1 MARYKEL
8 LEKIEE
14 NRKERE
20 QLEKEVRQIEN
31 EPIRDSD
38 VIVLFAGSR
47 DDFYRS
53 FRITNMDKEQVE
65 KLLNDMADFADTEWD
80 NSLPDYMAERGADM
94 IPVLDSMERWSGYP
108 IFYDFKYDFN
118 ENEIHS
124 LSLIHI

>member
-1 MARYKEL
+1 MGRYKEL

-14 NRKERE
+14 NRRERE

-38 VIVLFAGSR
+38 VIVLFEGSR

-65 KLLNDMADFADTEWD
+65 KLLGDMADFADIEWD
-80 NSLPDYMAERGADM
+80 NSLPDYMAEHGADM
-94 IPVLDSMERWSGYP
+94 IP
-108 IFYDFKYDFN
+108 I
-118 ENEIHS
+118 
-124 LSLIHI
+124 